1 MAVVQG
7 QRSKQITLAKSGHA
21 LHSQLIKD
29 QMGCAIDLYNSCAL
43 WSFFLVS
50 QIQRAILCY
59 EVMYI
64 VVAYFLATVKIYLVM
79 ELPLG
84 RDV

>member
-1 MAVVQG
+1 
-7 QRSKQITLAKSGHA
+7 
-21 LHSQLIKD
+21 
-29 QMGCAIDLYNSCAL
+29 MGCAIVLYNSCAL

-50 QIQRAILCY
+50 QIQRAIHCY
-59 EVMYI
+59 EVMYV